1 MSAVHEVTALI
12 EGGGP
17 EGTTLALD
25 LASRCIA
32 SMVVEEQF
40 AMMAHRVRANVWC
53 ASVPLATGGP
63 RL

>member
-25 LASRCIA
+25 LASRCICGVTA
-32 SMVVEEQF
+32 WSNMNLSVE
-40 AMMAHRVRANVWC
+40 
-53 ASVPLATGGP
+53 
-63 RL
+63 